1 MVRSRWFE
9 EKEEVGEGPGAELAG
24 YGVATVGAVN
34 AVYTK
39 SVQALLRQ
47 VDDMVEKA
55 ETWAESL
62 AVVSDVIELAY
73 GVRRAVDAALRRIAD
88 TGRGHVAA
96 PRLELALLRN
106 LLAHA
111 VMVEYAEASARE
123 GLTALVTFLG

>member
-1 MVRSRWFE
+1 
-9 EKEEVGEGPGAELAG
+9 
-24 YGVATVGAVN
+24 
-34 AVYTK
+34 
-39 SVQALLRQ
+39 
-47 VDDMVEKA
+47 MVEKA